1 VAPSAFCP
9 KAAAVPPQSTNT
21 TTNTTAPYVPPT
33 PLEYTVW
40 PQSLAPST
48 LPCLPPLTRESSS
61 FRYLLLSCHSLCS
74 ESCCARAAIAAPAG
88 PLRQSGKATTKTKTR
103 RRMRRGGGC
112 RQVLS
117 SVKSL

>member
-21 TTNTTAPYVPPT
+21 TAPYAPPA

-40 PQSLAPST
+40 PQSLAPLT
-48 LPCLPPLTRESSS
+48 LPFSPPLTRELYS
-61 FRYLLLSCHSLCS
+61 FSYLLLSCHSLCS
-74 ESCCARAAIAAPAG
+74 ESCCARAAIATPAG
-88 PLRQSGKATTKTKTR
+88 ALRQSGKATTKTKTR

-117 SVKSL
+117 SAKSL